1 MGNACKPAHS
11 QGQSHRD
18 RVKAL
23 LSSVVL
29 ETQKVVSIAMSES
42 ENMMKFLLGYLQ
54 TVASVEAMGDSSV
67 RRIT

>member
-1 MGNACKPAHS
+1 MS
-11 QGQSHRD
+11 
-18 RVKAL
+18 L
-23 LSSVVL
+23 VVL

-42 ENMMKFLLGYLQ
+42 ENMMKKFLVGYLQ